1 LSESSNRASS
11 QVQIHS
17 EAQLLVEG
25 KSDRG
30 FIEALIKR
38 RSLGAVQVQTFE
50 GVDNLRKFLAGFV
63 RSPNFHRVSS
73 LGVLRDADDDPAAA
87 FESVCHAIQDYVG
100 EPPAEAGILTGGQ
113 AGTAKPGVGVLIV
126 PLNGP
131 GMLETVLCRTFAGQ
145 PIAACIADFMA
156 CAVDAGELRQ
166 ESAKACAH
174 AYLSTR
180 QRPGCDVGVA
190 ARQGYWDLD
199 HAALDPIAD
208 FVRAVAEKGETGVG
222 PRKPE

>member
-1 LSESSNRASS
+1 MRESSNRASR
-11 QVQIHS
+11 QVEIHS

-25 KSDRG
+25 KSDRD
-30 FIEALIKR
+30 FVETLIKR
-38 RSLGAVQVQTFE
+38 RSLGTIQVQTFE
-50 GVDNLRKFLAGFV
+50 GANNLRKFLAGFV

-87 FESVCHAIQDYVG
+87 FQSVSHAIQDYVG
-100 EPPAEAGILTGGQ
+100 NPPAEAGVFTRGQ
-113 AGTAKPGVGVLIV
+113 AGTATPGLGVLIV
-126 PLNGP
+126 PLDGP

-145 PIAACIADFMA
+145 PIAACIDDFMA

-166 ESAKACAH
+166 ESAKARAH

-180 QRPGCDVGVA
+180 QRPGRDFGLA

-199 HAALDPIAD
+199 HAALNPIAD
-208 FVRAVAEKGETGVG
+208 FVRAIAEGRPAKA
-222 PRKPE
+222 